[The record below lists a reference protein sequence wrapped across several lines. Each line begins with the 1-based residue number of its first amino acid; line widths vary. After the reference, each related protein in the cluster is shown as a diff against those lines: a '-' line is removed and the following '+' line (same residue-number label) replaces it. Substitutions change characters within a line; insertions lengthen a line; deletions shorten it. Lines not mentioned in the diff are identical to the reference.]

1 MFTTGVHL
9 YLNAAWGCY
18 ALALI
23 LSFTRISR
31 FNIVMLFTGFII
43 HSLYLAG
50 RAWLGGIFIP
60 NAIFEGAFFLPWCLS
75 LIATGSLFRKN
86 GNVVATPLLSLLF
99 VFTFFSVCYAKGII
113 PTTPKKSTIWASLF
127 FIPESFAHA
136 FFYASGLFACIKV
149 LKKETAFDYSSWIV
163 WGIILYTI
171 AQVTG
176 AVWCFLGWG
185 NTFSWSARHL
195 SSAAIWTFYVG
206 LLHLKFIPAWRDK
219 THGLEILGAILVFI
233 ISYGH
238 YLHEMHFYRI
248 GG

>member
-9 YLNAAWGCY
+9 YLNAAAGCY

-23 LSFTRISR
+23 LSFARIRR
-31 FNIVMLFTGFII
+31 FGVVILFAGFII

-50 RAWLGGIFIP
+50 RAWLGDVFIP
-60 NAIFEGAFFLPWCLS
+60 NAMFEGPFFLPWCLS
-75 LIATGSLFRKN
+75 LITLESLFRKK
-86 GNVVATPLLSLLF
+86 GNTVTPLLSLVVIFTLF
-99 VFTFFSVCYAKGII
+99 SICYVKGII
-113 PTTPKKSTIWASLF
+113 PATPKKSTIWALLF

-136 FFYASGLFACIKV
+136 FFYVGGLFACIKV
-149 LKKETAFDYSSWIV
+149 LKKESAFDYSSWIV

-185 NTFSWSARHL
+185 NTFSWGARHL

-206 LLHLKFIPAWRDK
+206 LLHLKFIPVWRDK
-219 THGLEILGAILVFI
+219 TQGLEIFGAIFVFI

-238 YLHEMHFYRI
+238 YLHEMSFPRI